1 MGAMRPIT
9 PADRSPI
16 KIEYSTK
23 VAPRESSRIRLAN
36 GRMLAK
42 ALICRETVIAIS
54 LGPYAESLV
63 PRKTSTLPP
72 LP

>member
-1 MGAMRPIT
+1 
-9 PADRSPI
+9 
-16 KIEYSTK
+16 
-23 VAPRESSRIRLAN
+23 
-36 GRMLAK
+36 MLAK